1 MSLLHCSR
9 FPLRSKPIRD
19 RRLKITDA
27 DGDRREA
34 NLSPE
39 AAQSSAAEIID
50 RNAGGTDEFSKFSD
64 VTAVDAQIADQLL
77 GQWGDEFDTNLDF
90 PRQAVSR
97 FADQSIIEALEE
109 TGLGNDPRIV
119 DMAAKVG
126 RLLQNSSFNSVPKA
140 EDTERIELITEL
152 EALAGSPDYWE
163 DECQKRV
170 RQIHIALHIEDPVPL
185 YEKGNT
191 EI

>member
-1 MSLLHCSR
+1 M
-9 FPLRSKPIRD
+9 
-19 RRLKITDA
+19 
-27 DGDRREA
+27 
-34 NLSPE
+34 SPE